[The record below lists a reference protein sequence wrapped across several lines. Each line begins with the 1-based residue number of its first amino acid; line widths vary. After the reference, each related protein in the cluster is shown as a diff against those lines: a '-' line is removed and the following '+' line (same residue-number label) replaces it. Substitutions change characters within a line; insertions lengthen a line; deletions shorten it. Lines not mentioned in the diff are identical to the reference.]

1 VRGTR
6 NGIERYRGASGIMA
20 SLEIF
25 LVIGVSLLL
34 SLVLSEAIERL
45 GEPGFLG
52 EILAGVVLGPSVAML
67 IASTA
72 ENSPFILI
80 STIGG
85 LLLFFDVGYQQI
97 DLSDLLAAFRPVLII
112 GLSGVFLPF
121 IVGYI
126 IGSYFGQGLE
136 SSLYLGLI
144 LSVTSVSIVVRTLLS
159 LDKLDTQYGR
169 WILGASVVDD
179 VVGLLGISI
188 LPLFFV
194 SGGLMGTVSAL
205 GLAALFFVA
214 AAIFYR
220 FLLDPVSDLLSKS
233 QVGMA
238 DFIGILGL
246 LFIFGYASD
255 AVDLS
260 YFIGALTIG
269 LVISTNK
276 RLEGK
281 KLQSNVYGIAYGV
294 FIPLYFVAIGA
305 RMNLADLTLNT
316 FILVFAVFGL
326 LSNFVAGYVGN
337 IIAGGPREHSLILG
351 FALLPRSESGIAIV
365 SLGVAQGIV
374 GNQIFVAYLVV
385 FVISVLL
392 TPSLLKRAVER
403 AERKKANEGKGKGD
417 GTDSGSSGPS
427 KSTDTSG

>member
-1 VRGTR
+1 
-6 NGIERYRGASGIMA
+6 MA

-34 SLVLSEAIERL
+34 ALVLSEGIERL

-52 EILAGVVLGPSVAML
+52 EILAGIVLGPSVLLL
-67 IASTA
+67 ISSTSQT
-72 ENSPFILI
+72 SPFILI
-80 STIGG
+80 ATIGG

-97 DLSDLLAAFRPVLII
+97 DLSDLLVAFRPVLVI
-112 GLSGVFLPF
+112 GLSGVLLPF
-121 IVGYI
+121 VVGYG
-126 IGSYFGQGLE
+126 IGTLFGRALE

-179 VVGLLGISI
+179 VIGLLGISI
-188 LPLFFV
+188 LPLFFIG
-194 SGGLMGTVSAL
+194 GGLEGTASAL
-205 GLAALFFVA
+205 GLAALFFVVA
-214 AAIFYR
+214 VIFYR
-220 FLLDPVSDLLSKS
+220 FLLDPVSDLIAKSKGDQAS
-233 QVGMA
+233 
-238 DFIGILGL
+238 FIAILGL
-246 LFIFGYASD
+246 LFVFGYASD
-255 AVDLS
+255 AVNLS

-269 LVISTNK
+269 LVIATNK
-276 RLEGK
+276 RFEASNI
-281 KLQSNVYGIAYGV
+281 QSDVYGIAYGV

-305 RMNLADLTLNT
+305 RMNLEALTVNT

-326 LSNFVAGYVGN
+326 LANFIAGYAGN
-337 IIAGGPREHSLILG
+337 LIAGGHREDSLVIG

-385 FVISVLL
+385 FVVSVLL

-403 AERKKANEGKGKGD
+403 AEAKKQ
-417 GTDSGSSGPS
+417 DSGSNQHNNQNQSN
-427 KSTDTSG
+427 TS

>member
-1 VRGTR
+1 
-6 NGIERYRGASGIMA
+6 MA

-52 EILAGVVLGPSVAML
+52 EILAGVILGPSVAML
-67 IASTA
+67 ISSVS
-72 ENSPFILI
+72 ESSPFILI

-159 LDKLDTQYGR
+159 LDKLDTEYGR

-305 RMNLADLTLNT
+305 RMNLAELTVNN

-365 SLGVAQGIV
+365 SLGVAQNIV

-403 AERKKANEGKGKGD
+403 AERKKANEGKGKQKGE
-417 GTDSGSSGPS
+417 GTDTGSSSTS
-427 KSTDTSG
+427 KSSDTGG

>member
-1 VRGTR
+1 
-6 NGIERYRGASGIMA
+6 MA

-52 EILAGVVLGPSVAML
+52 EILAGVVLGPSVAVL

-80 STIGG
+80 ATIGG

-112 GLSGVFLPF
+112 GLSGVILPF
-121 IVGYI
+121 VVGYI

-194 SGGLMGTVSAL
+194 SGGLMGTASAL

-246 LFIFGYASD
+246 LFVFGYASD

-294 FIPLYFVAIGA
+294 FIPLYFVAIG
-305 RMNLADLTLNT
+305 
-316 FILVFAVFGL
+316 
-326 LSNFVAGYVGN
+326 
-337 IIAGGPREHSLILG
+337 PE
-351 FALLPRSESGIAIV
+351 
-365 SLGVAQGIV
+365 
-374 GNQIFVAYLVV
+374 
-385 FVISVLL
+385 
-392 TPSLLKRAVER
+392 
-403 AERKKANEGKGKGD
+403 
-417 GTDSGSSGPS
+417 
-427 KSTDTSG
+427 

>member
-1 VRGTR
+1 
-6 NGIERYRGASGIMA
+6 MA

-34 SLVLSEAIERL
+34 ALVLSEGIERL

-52 EILAGVVLGPSVAML
+52 EILAGIVLGPSVLLL
-67 IASTA
+67 ISSTSQT
-72 ENSPFILI
+72 SPFILI
-80 STIGG
+80 ATIGG

-97 DLSDLLAAFRPVLII
+97 DLNDLLVAFRPVLVI
-112 GLSGVFLPF
+112 GLSGVLLPF
-121 IVGYI
+121 AVGYG
-126 IGSYFGQGLE
+126 IGTLFGRALE

-179 VVGLLGISI
+179 VIGLLGISI
-188 LPLFFV
+188 LPLFFIG
-194 SGGLMGTVSAL
+194 GGLEGTASAL
-205 GLAALFFVA
+205 GLAALFFVVA
-214 AAIFYR
+214 VIFYR
-220 FLLDPVSDLLSKS
+220 FLLDPVSDLIAKSKVDQAS
-233 QVGMA
+233 
-238 DFIGILGL
+238 FIAILGL
-246 LFIFGYASD
+246 LFVFGYASD
-255 AVDLS
+255 AVNLS

-269 LVISTNK
+269 LVIATNK
-276 RLEGK
+276 RFEASNI
-281 KLQSNVYGIAYGV
+281 QSDVYGIAYGV

-305 RMNLADLTLNT
+305 RMNLEALTVNT

-326 LSNFVAGYVGN
+326 LANFIAGYAGN
-337 IIAGGPREHSLILG
+337 LIAGGHREDSLVIG

-385 FVISVLL
+385 FVVSVLL

-403 AERKKANEGKGKGD
+403 AEAKKQ
-417 GTDSGSSGPS
+417 DSGSNQHNNQNQSN
-427 KSTDTSG
+427 TS

>member
-1 VRGTR
+1 
-6 NGIERYRGASGIMA
+6 MA

-121 IVGYI
+121 AVGYV

-159 LDKLDTQYGR
+159 LDKLDTEYGR

-233 QVGMA
+233 EVGMS

-305 RMNLADLTLNT
+305 RMNLADLTVNN

-326 LSNFVAGYVGN
+326 LSNFIAGYVGN

-365 SLGVAQGIV
+365 SLGVAQNIV

-403 AERKKANEGKGKGD
+403 AERKKAKKGKGKEE
-417 GTDSGSSGPS
+417 GTDAGSSGSS
-427 KSTDTSG
+427 KSTDASG

>member
-1 VRGTR
+1 
-6 NGIERYRGASGIMA
+6 MA

-34 SLVLSEAIERL
+34 SLVLSEVIERL

-52 EILAGVVLGPSVAML
+52 EILAGVILGPSVAML
-67 IASTA
+67 ISSVS
-72 ENSPFILI
+72 ESSPFILI

-121 IVGYI
+121 VVGYI

-305 RMNLADLTLNT
+305 RMNLAELTVNN

-337 IIAGGPREHSLILG
+337 IIAGGPREHSLIIG
-351 FALLPRSESGIAIV
+351 CALIPRSESGIAIV
-365 SLGVAQGIV
+365 SLGVAQDIV

-403 AERKKANEGKGKGD
+403 AERKKAKKGKQKGD
-417 GTDSGSSGPS
+417 GTDAKSSGTS

>member
-1 VRGTR
+1 
-6 NGIERYRGASGIMA
+6 M
-20 SLEIF
+20 
-25 LVIGVSLLL
+25 
-34 SLVLSEAIERL
+34 
-45 GEPGFLG
+45 
-52 EILAGVVLGPSVAML
+52 
-67 IASTA
+67 
-72 ENSPFILI
+72 
-80 STIGG
+80 
-85 LLLFFDVGYQQI
+85 
-97 DLSDLLAAFRPVLII
+97 
-112 GLSGVFLPF
+112 
-121 IVGYI
+121 
-126 IGSYFGQGLE
+126 E

-233 QVGMA
+233 EVGMS

-305 RMNLADLTLNT
+305 RMNLADLTVNT

-326 LSNFVAGYVGN
+326 LSNFIAGYVGN

-365 SLGVAQGIV
+365 SLGVAQNIV

-403 AERKKANEGKGKGD
+403 AERKKAKKGKGKEE
-417 GTDSGSSGPS
+417 GTDAGSSGTS
-427 KSTDTSG
+427 KSTDASG